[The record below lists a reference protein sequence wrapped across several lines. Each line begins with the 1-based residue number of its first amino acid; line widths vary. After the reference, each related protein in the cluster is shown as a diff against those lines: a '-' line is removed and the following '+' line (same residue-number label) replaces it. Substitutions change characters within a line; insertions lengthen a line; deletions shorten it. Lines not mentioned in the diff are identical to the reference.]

1 MSGAALYCVMQQ
13 MRREREA
20 RAAIGVPAIVTVQP
34 LIPGEHEA
42 WVAIGV
48 PLIEPRPQRNRSPCE
63 KLLMRVRCTLDQT
76 RWIFSNSEHL

>member
-1 MSGAALYCVMQQ
+1 MSTAALYCVLRQ

-42 WVAIGV
+42 WVAISV
-48 PLIEPRPQRNRSPCE
+48 PLIEPRPQRDCSPYE
-63 KLLMRVRCTLDQT
+63 KRLWRVR
-76 RWIFSNSEHL
+76 I